1 MQGIGKDENHIEFS
15 ISDLDLLSPLFVQDD
30 VEGRLFEGI
39 YPITKVE
46 DNGPIKFV
54 AENSSDK
61 SADLANSYFL
71 LRCIANKGNGTNLAA
86 TEKVTVINYPI
97 TTLFIQ
103 VDTILG
109 GKVISSSTSN
119 YPYKAYFETL
129 LNYGKE
135 SKTIQLGMGLI
146 YKDAVI
152 VLGETDPENK
162 NVGLKSRF
170 SVFSRKVK

>member
-15 ISDLDLLSPLFVQDD
+15 ICDLDLLTPSFVQDD

-39 YPITKVE
+39 CPITKLE
-46 DNGPIKFV
+46 DNGPIEFV

-61 SADLANSYFL
+61 SVDLTNSYFL
-71 LRCIANKGNGTNLAA
+71 LRCIASRGNGTNLAV
-86 TEKVTVINYPI
+86 TDKVTVINYPI

-103 VDTILG
+103 VDTMLG
-109 GKVISSSTSN
+109 GKVISSSTST

-146 YKDAVI
+146 SKDTV
-152 VLGETDPENK
+152 VY
-162 NVGLKSRF
+162 
-170 SVFSRKVK
+170 